1 MIFTTEPQRHGENTL
16 RWFSRCLRASVVCF
30 CVSGLVPEARAQ
42 REPVLK
48 QINEPH
54 SYYYR
59 EMYLPQ
65 LTTGPSAAAW
75 SPDGRELVYS
85 MQGSLWRQRLG
96 ATEAREITD
105 GPDYAYQPDW
115 SPNGRFI
122 AYAAYTGT
130 AVDLRLL
137 DLTSGATVSIVAD
150 GSVNVEP
157 RWSPDGRRLAFVS
170 TAYERRFHVFVLDVS
185 DSGIGKPVRLTE
197 DRDSKLPRYYYSVF
211 DQYLSPTWSPD
222 GKELILVS
230 NRGHVWGSGTLW
242 RMAAEPGAPMR
253 EIHVEE
259 TTWGARPDWSPDGK
273 RVVYA
278 SYLGRQWH
286 QLWLMTDDG
295 GNPFQLTYG
304 DFDATYPRWSPDGRR
319 IAYISNADGNT
330 ALWIVQVPGGGRV
343 RMVAASRRYLHPMG
357 RLRLTLVDRATG
369 GVVPGRISITG
380 PDGRSYAPDD
390 AWHHADDGVD
400 HRERRLE
407 YGYFHTRGSSVVS
420 VPAGDI
426 TVEAT
431 RGPEYRVARRSV
443 RVAAGSIRS
452 ERIVLERLTDLAA
465 RGWWSGDLH
474 VHMNYGGHYRSD
486 PARLRAMA
494 EAEDLHVIEN
504 LIVNKE
510 GRIPDIGYF
519 TGKPD
524 PVSTPR
530 LLILHDQEFHTS
542 LWGHVGLLGLR
553 DHVVLPGYAAYAQ
566 TAAASLFPTNADALA
581 EGRAQGGLVG
591 YVHPGDVL
599 ADTAQPET
607 TAPYGLPVD
616 VALGLVDYME
626 LVSFS
631 EHVSTAW
638 VWYRLLDCGFR
649 IPAAAGTDAMTNFA
663 SLRGPVGMNR
673 VYVKLD
679 GAPSRERFLAG
690 LKAGRTFATNGP
702 LLDLSL
708 DGHPIGDEIRLPPG
722 GGRLRVRAGLRSF
735 VPVERLELVGRS
747 GVIVRFPLTGDSTTA
762 TVDTTIAVARSGWY
776 TLRAWGTRARHPVL
790 DIYPFA
796 TTSPIYV
803 TVGGALVQSPQG
815 AAYFVRWIDRLDS
828 LARASTAWNSAAERD
843 STLGKF
849 AEARRVF
856 AGQAGTG
863 ASQAPA
869 GRR

>member
-1 MIFTTEPQRHGENTL
+1 MAAPQSRRGITL
-16 RWFSRCLRASVVCF
+16 GCFLRVLCASVVWC
-30 CVSGLVPEARAQ
+30 GLWGPVPEANAQ
-42 REPVLK
+42 REPVLP

-85 MQGSLWRQRLG
+85 MRGSLWRQRVG
-96 ATEAREITD
+96 SSEARQLTD

-115 SPNGRFI
+115 SPDGRFV
-122 AYAAYTGT
+122 AYVAYTGR

-137 DLTSGATVSIVAD
+137 DLASGASLPVVAD

-157 RWSPDGRRLAFVS
+157 HWSPDGRRVAFVS
-170 TAYERRFHVFVLDVS
+170 TAYQGRFHVFTVELPEGRV
-185 DSGIGKPVRLTE
+185 GKPVRITE

-222 GKELILVS
+222 GREIILVS

-253 EIHVEE
+253 EIHDEE
-259 TTWGARPDWSPDGK
+259 TTWGARPDWSRDGK
-273 RVVYA
+273 RVAYA

-286 QLWLMTDDG
+286 QIWLVTG
-295 GNPFQLTYG
+295 EGENPFQLTYG
-304 DFDATYPRWSPDGRR
+304 EFDATYPRWSPDGRR
-319 IAYISNADGNT
+319 IAYISNASGNT
-330 ALWIVQVPGGGRV
+330 SLWIVEVPGGRRTQV
-343 RMVAASRRYLHPMG
+343 VASARRYLHPMG
-357 RLRLTLVDRATG
+357 RLRVLTIDRATG
-369 GVVPGRISITG
+369 RPVPARVSVTG
-380 PDGRSYAPDD
+380 ADGRSYAPDE
-390 AWHHADDGVD
+390 AWQRADDAVD
-400 HRERRLE
+400 HEHRRME
-407 YGYFHTRGSSVVS
+407 YGYFHSPGSSLLT
-420 VPAGDI
+420 VPAGDVTI
-426 TVEAT
+426 EVT
-431 RGPEYRVARRSV
+431 RGPEYRVARRTV
-443 RVAAGSIRS
+443 RVAANGTEV
-452 ERIVLERLTDLAA
+452 ERIALERMTDLAA

-486 PARLRAMA
+486 PSRLSAMA
-494 EAEDLHVIEN
+494 DAEDLHVIEN

-524 PVSTPR
+524 PVSTSR
-530 LLILHDQEFHTS
+530 VLILHDQEFHTS

-553 DHVVLPGYAAYAQ
+553 DHIVLPGYAAYAR
-566 TAAASLFPTNADALA
+566 TAAASLYPTNADILA
-581 EGRAQGGLVG
+581 EGRAEGGLVG

-599 ADTAQPET
+599 ADTTKPDST
-607 TAPYGLPVD
+607 LPYGLPVD
-616 VALGLVDYME
+616 AALGLVDYME

-663 SLRGPVGMNR
+663 SLRGPVGLNR
-673 VYVKLD
+673 VYVKLNGGLTRD
-679 GAPSRERFLAG
+679 RYLGG

-702 LLDLSL
+702 LVELTI
-708 DGHPIGDEIRLPPG
+708 DGRQPGDEIRLAAS
-722 GGRLRVRAGLRSF
+722 GGRLRVRATLASF
-735 VPVERLELVGRS
+735 VPVERFELVGSR
-747 GVIVRFPLTGDSTTA
+747 GQVVRFAVHEDGMTA
-762 TVDTTIAVARSGWY
+762 AADTTITVQRSGWY
-776 TLRAWGTRARHPVL
+776 TLRAWSTHSVYPVL

-803 TVGGALVQSPQG
+803 TVGGQPVRSPEA
-815 AAYFVRWIDRLDS
+815 AAYFIRWIDRLDAV
-828 LARASTAWNSAAERD
+828 ARASTAWNSALERE
-843 STLGKF
+843 STLRKF
-849 AEARRVF
+849 AEARTVF
-856 AGQAGTG
+856 VNQAGPAAQPG
-863 ASQAPA
+863 ATTP
-869 GRR
+869 RE

>member
-1 MIFTTEPQRHGENTL
+1 VRFC
-16 RWFSRCLRASVVCF
+16 FSAW
-30 CVSGLVPEARAQ
+30 VPPAGAQ

-85 MQGSLWRQRLG
+85 MRGLLWRQRVG
-96 ATEAREITD
+96 SKEARQVTD

-115 SPNGRFI
+115 SPDGRFL
-122 AYAAYTGT
+122 AYVAYTGS
-130 AVDLRLL
+130 AIDLRLL
-137 DLTSGATVSIVAD
+137 DLASGASLSVVAD
-150 GSVNVEP
+150 GSVNLEP

-170 TAYERRFHVFVLDVS
+170 TAYQGRFHVFAVDVAE
-185 DSGIGKPVRLTE
+185 GRLGKPVQLTE

-222 GKELILVS
+222 GRELILVS

-259 TTWGARPDWSPDGK
+259 TTWGARPDWSRDGK

-286 QLWLMTDDG
+286 QLWLMTAEG
-295 GNPFQLTYG
+295 ENPFQLTYG
-304 DFDATYPRWSPDGRR
+304 EFDATYPRWSPDGTRV
-319 IAYISNADGNT
+319 AYISNAPGNT
-330 ALWIVQVPGGGRV
+330 SLWIVEVPGGKRTEV
-343 RMVAASRRYLHPMG
+343 TASERRYLHPMG
-357 RLRLTLVDRATG
+357 QLRITTVDRATG
-369 GVVPGRISITG
+369 RQVPARVSITG
-380 PDGRSYAPDD
+380 ADGRSYAPDG
-390 AWHHADDGVD
+390 AWQHADDAVD
-400 HRERRLE
+400 HQQRRME
-407 YGYFHTRGSSVVS
+407 YGYFHSPGSSLLT
-420 VPAGDI
+420 VPAGEVTI
-426 TVEAT
+426 EVT

-443 RVAAGSIRS
+443 RVRANATGA
-452 ERIVLERLTDLAA
+452 ERIVLERLTDLAGH
-465 RGWWSGDLH
+465 GWWSGDLH

-486 PARLRAMA
+486 PSRLRAMA
-494 EAEDLHVIEN
+494 DAEDLHLIEN

-530 LLILHDQEFHTS
+530 VLILHDQEFHTS

-553 DHVVLPGYAAYAQ
+553 DHIILPGYAAYAR
-566 TAAASLFPTNADALA
+566 TAAASLYPTNADVLA
-581 EGRAQGGLVG
+581 EGRSEGGLVG

-599 ADTAQPET
+599 ADTTEPDKT
-607 TAPYGLPVD
+607 LPYGLPAD

-638 VWYRLLDCGFR
+638 VWYHLLDCGFR

-673 VYVKLD
+673 VYVKLVGGLTRD
-679 GAPSRERFLAG
+679 RYLAG

-702 LLDLSL
+702 LVELTI
-708 DGHPIGDEIRLPPG
+708 DGHQAGDEIRLPPG
-722 GGRLRVRAGLRSF
+722 GGQLRVRATLESF
-735 VPVERLELVGRS
+735 VPVERFELVGSR
-747 GVIVRFPLTGDSTTA
+747 GQVARFALAGDSTMA
-762 TVDTTIAVARSGWY
+762 TVDTTIAVERSGWY
-776 TLRAWGTRARHPVL
+776 TLRAWSTRARHPVL

-796 TTSPIYV
+796 TTSPIYIRV
-803 TVGGALVQSPQG
+803 AGEPVRSPE
-815 AAYFVRWIDRLDS
+815 AAEYFVRWIDRLDS
-828 LARASTAWNSAAERD
+828 LARASTAWNSAPERD
-843 STLGKF
+843 ATLRKL
-849 AEARRVF
+849 AEARKVF
-856 AGQAGTG
+856 A
-863 ASQAPA
+863 PA
-869 GRR
+869 ATPRK